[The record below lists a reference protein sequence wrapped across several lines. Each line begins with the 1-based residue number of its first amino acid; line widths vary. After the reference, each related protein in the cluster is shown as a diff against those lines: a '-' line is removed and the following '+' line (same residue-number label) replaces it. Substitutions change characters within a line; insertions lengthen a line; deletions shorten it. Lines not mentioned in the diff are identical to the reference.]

1 VTQYVP
7 REHAADLGVP
17 IIEYPLR
24 ADFGRYVPQLGAILI
39 KPRMRGALERSVL
52 AHELVHAERD
62 EYETGVPLID
72 LRMERNADRV
82 ASLRLI
88 DEDELLDLMRWS
100 SDPGR
105 WAVELAVTADLLEAR
120 IAQLRVSESDRAAGR
135 QVS

>member
-7 REHAADLGVP
+7 RQHAADLGVP
-17 IIEYPLR
+17 IIEYPLH

-39 KPRMRGALERSVL
+39 KPRMRAALERSVL

-62 EYETGVPLID
+62 ECQTGVPLLD

-88 DEDELLDLMRWS
+88 DEAELLDLMRWS

-105 WAVELAVTADLLEAR
+105 WAVELGVTADMLVAR
-120 IAQLRVSESDRAAGR
+120 MDQLTRSDRTAG
-135 QVS
+135 